1 MIYDMIYD
9 CYYQYLLLNRSLYLY
24 LVSRIMFLII
34 SIYSI
39 LMHVCTVQTMSVAFE
54 GMVEMG
60 GAALETRRLTVRTS
74 QYFSMQS
81 NFFCW
86 ISCIKYLLKN
96 FFYLSFI
103 IYFIFWLMIISNY
116 LLPRY
121 LLIFFF
127 IFLSFYQSDCI

>member
-9 CYYQYLLLNRSLYLY
+9 CYYQYLLLKRSLYLY

-81 NFFCW
+81 NFFC
-86 ISCIKYLLKN
+86 
-96 FFYLSFI
+96 
-103 IYFIFWLMIISNY
+103 
-116 LLPRY
+116 
-121 LLIFFF
+121 
-127 IFLSFYQSDCI
+127 